1 MKTLS
6 LTVKIIAIVLF
17 WTICAQAQG
26 NSKTQSAQSRLT
38 QARIDS
44 AEDYQK
50 FRSEA
55 EATIKDNNIEI
66 KRLKTKRAEQL
77 KRDADRYNTQV
88 ADLEQRN
95 KDLKSR
101 IEQSGKT
108 ESIKWATFKLEF
120 QHEVNDLKVAFR
132 EFGNKL
138 NN

>member
-17 WTICAQAQG
+17 WTVCAQAQG

-55 EATIKDNNIEI
+55 EATINDNNIEI

-88 ADLEQRN
+88 GDLEQRN
-95 KDLKSR
+95 KNLKNK
-101 IEQSGKT
+101 IDQSSKT

>member
-17 WTICAQAQG
+17 WTVCAQAQG

-50 FRSEA
+50 FKSEA

-95 KDLKSR
+95 KDLKKK
-101 IEQSGKT
+101 IDQSSKT
-108 ESIKWATFKLEF
+108 ESVKWATFKLEF
-120 QHEVNDLKVAFR
+120 QREVNDLKVAFR

>member
-17 WTICAQAQG
+17 WTICAQAQS
-26 NSKTQSAQSRLT
+26 NSKTQAAQSRLT

-50 FRSEA
+50 FKNEA

-88 ADLEQRN
+88 ADLEERN
-95 KDLKSR
+95 KDLKKK
-101 IEQSGKT
+101 IDQSSKT
-108 ESIKWATFKLEF
+108 ESVKWATFKLEF

>member
-6 LTVKIIAIVLF
+6 LTVKIIAILLF
-17 WTICAQAQG
+17 WTVCAQAQG

-50 FRSEA
+50 FKSEA

-95 KDLKSR
+95 KDLKKK
-101 IEQSGKT
+101 IDQSSKT
-108 ESIKWATFKLEF
+108 ESVKWATFKLEF
-120 QHEVNDLKVAFR
+120 QREVNDLKVAFR